1 LKQDGF
7 EFVTTIFALAPEY
20 ITPIQSTE
28 KRPFMP
34 DRPNPKKERN
44 QQSPE
49 DIQVSAISKQTV
61 GAVTGAAIG
70 SVVGPIGAVVGGVVG
85 ALAGKAAA
93 GKQPIRKAVSR
104 APTAS
109 KRSLKPHPR
118 KRSRAHVT
126 QKSQAIARYIC
137 EKEKIKAVANS
148 TIAQA
153 HVERVA
159 DQAEAPEPSHEKAL
173 EHLWRCLA
181 SLWDPQSC
189 ISLVSEIR
197 S

>member
-1 LKQDGF
+1 MGRTQRKLAVLKQDGF
-7 EFVTTIFALAPEY
+7 EFVTTIFVLAPEY
-20 ITPIQSTE
+20 ITPIQSTK

-34 DRPNPKKERN
+34 DRPNPKKNRN

-93 GKQPIRKAVSR
+93 GKQPIRKAASR
-104 APTAS
+104 AIAAS

-118 KRSRAHVT
+118 KRSRPRSLKKARRSRG
-126 QKSQAIARYIC
+126 KSAKRKKSKRSPTAQSRKRMLNASRARP
-137 EKEKIKAVANS
+137 KRLNRRTK
-148 TIAQA
+148 
-153 HVERVA
+153 R
-159 DQAEAPEPSHEKAL
+159 
-173 EHLWRCLA
+173 R
-181 SLWDPQSC
+181 
-189 ISLVSEIR
+189 
-197 S
+197 

>member
-1 LKQDGF
+1 MGRTQRKLAVLKQDGF

-93 GKQPIRKAVSR
+93 GKQPIRKAAS
-104 APTAS
+104 AIAAS

-118 KRSRAHVT
+118 KRSRPRSLKKARRSRGT
-126 QKSQAIARYIC
+126 SAKRKKSKRSPTAQSRKRMLNASRARP
-137 EKEKIKAVANS
+137 KRLNRRTK
-148 TIAQA
+148 
-153 HVERVA
+153 R
-159 DQAEAPEPSHEKAL
+159 
-173 EHLWRCLA
+173 R
-181 SLWDPQSC
+181 
-189 ISLVSEIR
+189 
-197 S
+197 